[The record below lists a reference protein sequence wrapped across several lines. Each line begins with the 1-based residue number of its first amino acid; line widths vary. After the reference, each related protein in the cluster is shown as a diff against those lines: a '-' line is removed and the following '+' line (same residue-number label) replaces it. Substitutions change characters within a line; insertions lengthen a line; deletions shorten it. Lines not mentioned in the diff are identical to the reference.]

1 MFYSPIELVSYFDL
15 KLRFWSWP
23 LLKVRRF
30 WKLEIVWNK
39 RWGLIVVRTIHILFH
54 QTIFHAIIDIQSA
67 FNSVRLLAIPRAKAI
82 CLDILNFSR
91 LEFLSLLLLSMTIIV
106 SILFFRRKKWKN
118 ALLTRR
124 FFIIESCRHCNHTL
138 SGLAS
143 DVTWWGRLPCI
154 YLCRYSLPASQKKKK
169 MAKEIIELLLILITK
184 VHWNFSQNDVV

>member
-1 MFYSPIELVSYFDL
+1 MRSDCGQNHSNPVSPDDIPCDHWYSISFQFCPPFS
-15 KLRFWSWP
+15 
-23 LLKVRRF
+23 
-30 WKLEIVWNK
+30 N
-39 RWGLIVVRTIHILFH
+39 
-54 QTIFHAIIDIQSA
+54 
-67 FNSVRLLAIPRAKAI
+67 PRAKAI